1 MSFRFVQFWFMSSFL
16 NFRPNGCHYKL
27 GQWVFH
33 LTFGN
38 SPNSSFVK
46 SGKIGKIHPKRSER
60 TIKSWG
66 SYWNHST
73 IWVEDRIESISDQI
87 AAILHLFCSTWIHL
101 IWFKSC
107 LVRSLTMIVHLDRP
121 LRSSTLI
128 FNLNRSLGSSTWIVA
143 YDSYGNLTDPAI
155 RAIRVDSFESTRSFG
170 PGLE

>member
-60 TIKSWG
+60 TIKWKLKIVFKLF
-66 SYWNHST
+66 Y
-73 IWVEDRIESISDQI
+73 DLKRIVL
-87 AAILHLFCSTWIHL
+87 ILLAVAFPRSSLYFCSARIHV
-101 IWFKSC
+101 IWFKDWF
-107 LVRSLTMIVHLDRP
+107 VRSFTWTIHLDR
-121 LRSSTLI
+121 SSGLNILI
-128 FNLNRSLGSSTWIVA
+128 VHEDRPLGSSTWIVP
-143 YDSYGNLTDPAI
+143 LTI
-155 RAIRVDSFESTRSFG
+155 RKFVDRAVRRYPTRSN
-170 PGLE
+170 